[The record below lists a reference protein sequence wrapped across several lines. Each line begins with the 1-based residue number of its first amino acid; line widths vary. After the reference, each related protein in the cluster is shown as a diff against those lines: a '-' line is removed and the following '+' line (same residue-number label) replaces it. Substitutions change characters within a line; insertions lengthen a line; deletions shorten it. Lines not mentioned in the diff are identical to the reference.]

1 MRRQQDSFDVAI
13 VGGGPVGML
22 MAAELSLQDLE
33 VVLFEPRLSVDR
45 RPRAGTIHV
54 RSLSHLVRRGYIP
67 LTDPRLLRKRSEQ
80 KTVAGFQ
87 LAGGIPLLLSA
98 PGTEP
103 FPLASIPQAT
113 LESAFEQRARQ
124 QGAEVLRGTRV
135 TELRGNK
142 DSVTVEFEHS
152 NKTQRS
158 INASYVVGADG
169 ARSLVAKYGDFPTV
183 ETPPTMQAMS
193 ALAQTNDPLIPP
205 GWNPTQHG
213 WTMHNPGFEAPGRV
227 IGMDFS
233 GPVMNRTSPTEAEY
247 RDLIKRVLGREP
259 ELSDISHITRFSDF
273 SRYRLMMRSKRLI
286 LVGDAAHIHY
296 PLGGQGLNTGIQ
308 DAFTLSWRLA
318 LVIREELPEKVLNEW
333 SKARAKVASKVVA
346 NTLIQSRLMDPRNK
360 SLRESFAELME
371 LPNFHEAISKLVS
384 GQFQDG
390 FVNNRLIRPFDPSLG
405 ETSLSMELAEG
416 RIVELR
422 TIPNPIK
429 NDRPSLEK
437 KVVAGSF
444 YPPLESDVVLVQ
456 PDGYAVPQTDHAL
469 YQ

>member
-1 MRRQQDSFDVAI
+1 MKLEQDSFDVAV

-22 MAAELSLQDLE
+22 MAAELSLQGLE

-67 LTDPRLLRKRSEQ
+67 FTPPHLLRKRSEQ
-80 KTVAGFQ
+80 KNVAGFQ
-87 LAGGIPLLLSA
+87 LAGGIRLLLSA
-98 PGTEP
+98 PAAEP
-103 FPLASIPQAT
+103 FPLAGIPQAA

-124 QGAEVLRGTRV
+124 QGAEILRGTRV
-135 TELRGNK
+135 TELRVDRN
-142 DSVTVEFEHS
+142 SVTVDFEHG
-152 NKTQRS
+152 NDTQLT

-205 GWNPTQHG
+205 GWNPTQYG

-233 GPVMNRTSPTEAEY
+233 NPLQDRTSPTEAEY
-247 RDLIKRVLGREP
+247 RDLIRKVLGRVP

-273 SRYRLMMRSKRLI
+273 SRYRLSMRSERLI

-318 LVIREELPEKVLNEW
+318 LVIADKLPEKVLNEW

-346 NTLIQSRLMDPRNK
+346 NTLVQSRLMDPKNS

-371 LPNFHEAISKLVS
+371 LPDFHEAMSKLIS

-390 FVNNRLIRPFDPSLG
+390 FVNDLLIHPIDPSLG
-405 ETSLSMELAEG
+405 ETSLSRELTDG

-422 TIPNPIK
+422 TTPNPVGK
-429 NDRPSLEK
+429 CHPSIEK
-437 KVVAGSF
+437 KVITGSF
-444 YPPLESDVVLVQ
+444 YPPLESDVVLIQ
-456 PDGYAVPQTDHAL
+456 PDGYAVPQVDYAL
-469 YQ
+469 FQ